1 MEESKINPEVVE
13 NVEVLD
19 KVETP
24 AEKAERLENELAT
37 TKDELSKVTKEL
49 DEAKVT
55 IEKLNKITNKILKE
69 YNELHVKAL
78 LETYYSDSNEEK

>member
-24 AEKAERLENELAT
+24 AEKAERLENE
-37 TKDELSKVTKEL
+37 
-49 DEAKVT
+49 
-55 IEKLNKITNKILKE
+55 
-69 YNELHVKAL
+69 
-78 LETYYSDSNEEK
+78 